1 MMGGG
6 ASIIFWRVII
16 GVVYYPFREYTRKNN
31 HRYDNHK
38 HVGSGNK
45 ERSRFDE
52 SSPEELARQC
62 YAKGEISKEDLNEIL
77 DNLSI

>member
-1 MMGGG
+1 MEWF
-6 ASIIFWRVII
+6 IIHSENILEKI
-16 GVVYYPFREYTRKNN
+16 TT
-31 HRYDNHK
+31 DMINHK